1 MRTVIE
7 LDDEEAD
14 RIMAAATGKA
24 RELGIAVS
32 VAVVDRGGR
41 LKRFTRM
48 DGAEI
53 AGEVLAPHK
62 AYSAI
67 ANSCDTSELAAQAG
81 PDGGLRGI
89 EAAAGGAFTIVGGGA
104 VLRCRGE
111 LIGAVGVSG
120 GTAQEDSQSAAAG
133 RDCVR
138 RAAEA
143 ASALGDVSPR
153 P

>member
-1 MRTVIE
+1 MQMVIE
-7 LDDEEAD
+7 LSDEEAD
-14 RIMAAATGKA
+14 RIVAAAIGEA
-24 RELGIAVS
+24 RALGIAVS

-48 DGAEI
+48 DSAEI

-81 PDGGLRGI
+81 PGGALRGI

-111 LIGAVGVSG
+111 LVGAVGVSG
-120 GTAQEDSQSAAAG
+120 GTAEEDTRAAHAG
-133 RDCVR
+133 RDSV
-138 RAAEA
+138 
-143 ASALGDVSPR
+143 G
-153 P
+153 

>member
-1 MRTVIE
+1 VRTVIE
-7 LDDEEAD
+7 LGDEEAD
-14 RIMAAATGKA
+14 RIVAAAIGEAKA
-24 RELGIAVS
+24 LGIAVS

-41 LKRFTRM
+41 LKRFARM

-67 ANSCDTSELAAQAG
+67 ANSCDTSDLAAQAG
-81 PDGGLRGI
+81 PGGGLRGI

-111 LIGAVGVSG
+111 LVGAVGVSG
-120 GTAQEDSQSAAAG
+120 GTAEEDTQSAYAG
-133 RDCVR
+133 RDSVHR
-138 RAAEA
+138 GGEDYVA
-143 ASALGDVSPR
+143 GMTR
-153 P
+153 PDS

>member
-1 MRTVIE
+1 MQTVIE
-7 LDDEEAD
+7 LGDEEAD
-14 RIMAAATGKA
+14 RIVAAAIGEA
-24 RELGIAVS
+24 RALGIAVS

-41 LKRFTRM
+41 LKRFARM

-67 ANSCDTSELAAQAG
+67 ANSCDTSDLAAQAG
-81 PDGGLRGI
+81 PGGGLRGI

-111 LIGAVGVSG
+111 LVGAVGVSG
-120 GTAQEDSQSAAAG
+120 GTAEEDAQSAYAG
-133 RDCVR
+133 RDSVHWG
-138 RAAEA
+138 AEDHVA
-143 ASALGDVSPR
+143 GMTR
-153 P
+153 PDS

>member
-7 LDDEEAD
+7 LGDEEAD
-14 RIMAAATGKA
+14 RIVAAAIGEAKA
-24 RELGIAVS
+24 LGIAVS

-41 LKRFTRM
+41 LKRFARM

-67 ANSCDTSELAAQAG
+67 ANSCDTSDLAAQAG
-81 PDGGLRGI
+81 PGGGLRGI

-111 LIGAVGVSG
+111 LVGAVGVSG
-120 GTAQEDSQSAAAG
+120 GTAEEDTQSAYAG
-133 RDCVR
+133 RDSVHWG
-138 RAAEA
+138 AEGHVA
-143 ASALGDVSPR
+143 GMTR
-153 P
+153 PDS

>member
-1 MRTVIE
+1 MQTIIE
-7 LDDEEAD
+7 LGDEEAD
-14 RIMAAATGKA
+14 RIVAAAIGEAKA
-24 RELGIAVS
+24 LGIAVS

-41 LKRFTRM
+41 LKRFARM

-67 ANSCDTSELAAQAG
+67 ANSCDTSDLAAQAG
-81 PDGGLRGI
+81 PGGGLRGI

-111 LIGAVGVSG
+111 LVGAVGVSG
-120 GTAQEDSQSAAAG
+120 GTAAQDARSAHAG
-133 RDCVR
+133 RDCVHWDAR
-138 RAAEA
+138 DDLA
-143 ASALGDVSPR
+143 VITR
-153 P
+153 PDS